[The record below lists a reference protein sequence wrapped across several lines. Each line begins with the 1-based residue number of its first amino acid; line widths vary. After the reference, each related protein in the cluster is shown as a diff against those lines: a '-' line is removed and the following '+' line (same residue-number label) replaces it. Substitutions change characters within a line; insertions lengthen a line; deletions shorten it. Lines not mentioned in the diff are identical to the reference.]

1 MTIAIESLQKVKFA
15 EIGVSVV
22 IPRSRLGYL
31 LINIEVHTQK
41 FLSAF

>member
-15 EIGVSVV
+15 EMGVSVV
-22 IPRSRLGYL
+22 
-31 LINIEVHTQK
+31 IEVHTQK